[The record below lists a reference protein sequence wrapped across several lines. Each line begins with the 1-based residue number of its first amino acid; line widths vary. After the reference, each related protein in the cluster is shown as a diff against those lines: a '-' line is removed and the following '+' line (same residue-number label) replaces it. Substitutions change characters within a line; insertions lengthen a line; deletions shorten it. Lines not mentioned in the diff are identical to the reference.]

1 MWQRFRLKILGSY
14 YSLFFCVT
22 SMSSGQIALV
32 YACIIAVFCI
42 VFRYIPFAFIKLPIG
57 F

>member
-14 YSLFFCVT
+14 YSLFFFVT

-32 YACIIAVFCI
+32 YAFASL
-42 VFRYIPFAFIKLPIG
+42 PFSV
-57 F
+57 